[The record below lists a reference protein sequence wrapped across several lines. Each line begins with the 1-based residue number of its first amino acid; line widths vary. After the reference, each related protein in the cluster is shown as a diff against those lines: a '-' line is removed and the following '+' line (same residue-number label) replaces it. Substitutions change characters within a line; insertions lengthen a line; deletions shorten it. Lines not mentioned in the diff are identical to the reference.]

1 MERRE
6 GRAAF
11 RLLRPRR
18 AAESHVR
25 RIQTCATSL
34 RGMTLRTA
42 LTVLLAVGLM
52 PLWGER
58 RPVLNLRK
66 RESQEKLSRPEH
78 VPTRASWAQR
88 ITTPCSRLRISMASR
103 LS

>member
-25 RIQTCATSL
+25 RTQTSATSL
-34 RGMTLRTA
+34 RGMALRTA

-52 PLWGER
+52 PLWGEA
-58 RPVLNLRK
+58 PGIELAQAG
-66 RESQEKLSRPEH
+66 EPGEAQS
-78 VPTRASWAQR
+78 TGARADEGFVG
-88 ITTPCSRLRISMASR
+88 TTDYNTLFEAT
-103 LS
+103 

>member
-34 RGMTLRTA
+34 CGMTLRTA

-52 PLWGER
+52 PLWGEA
-58 RPVLNLRK
+58 PGIELAQAGEPGEAQGFWCMDSEIMKKYSDTMLEVL
-66 RESQEKLSRPEH
+66 
-78 VPTRASWAQR
+78 
-88 ITTPCSRLRISMASR
+88 SMA
-103 LS
+103 

>member
-25 RIQTCATSL
+25 RTQTSATSL
-34 RGMTLRTA
+34 RGMDSIARRGSD
-42 LTVLLAVGLM
+42 AVVGRGA
-52 PLWGER
+52 W
-58 RPVLNLRK
+58 
-66 RESQEKLSRPEH
+66 H
-78 VPTRASWAQR
+78 
-88 ITTPCSRLRISMASR
+88 
-103 LS
+103 